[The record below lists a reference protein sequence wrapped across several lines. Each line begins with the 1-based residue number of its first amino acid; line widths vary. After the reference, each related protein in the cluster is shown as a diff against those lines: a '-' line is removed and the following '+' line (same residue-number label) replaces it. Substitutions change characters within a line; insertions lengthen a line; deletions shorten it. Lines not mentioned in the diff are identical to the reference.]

1 MKIFP
6 FLTIAATT
14 TLAQTT
20 LFPLFNAA
28 PTTLPITGAQ
38 GSVVTADS
46 SATTIAIQCIKG
58 DDLCRLN
65 QPVTVTE
72 GPSTHSMS
80 AVFSTH
86 TLALNGV
93 ATMIED
99 CIITSSTVGASCTVS
114 LTLELTSPAPT
125 STLTGSMTAASASV
139 STTSRSWET
148 SCGLHDIYYKPL
160 TVTAGMEKLN
170 VPTAEPTD
178 AGAGAG
184 KGEENLGIGRAVAAA
199 VAAAAMYA

>member
-1 MKIFP
+1 M
-6 FLTIAATT
+6 AATT

-38 GSVVTADS
+38 GSVVTADT

-58 DDLCRLN
+58 NDLCHLN
-65 QPVTVTE
+65 QPITVTE

-125 STLTGSMTAASASV
+125 STSTGSMTASVSV
-139 STTSRSWET
+139 STTSRTWET

-184 KGEENLGIGRAVAAA
+184 ENLGIGRAVAAA
-199 VAAAAMYA
+199 AAAAAMYV